1 MGSQILP
8 TLLAP
13 MAMAV
18 AAISSTTAAANS
30 WYSIKAKGAGQAE
43 ILIYEEI
50 GGWGISA
57 RRFANDLKALGD
69 ISHIDL
75 RIHSPGG
82 DVFEGMAIYNLLDS
96 HPATVTVHIDG
107 LAASMASVIAMA
119 GDTVLMPEN
128 AMMMVHKPWG
138 IQGGD
143 ADEMRRYA
151 DLLDKVEDNLVSA
164 YVKKTGKSADE
175 IKALLKEETWMGGRE
190 AVAAGFADQTTESLT
205 AAAHLTSKRMQEFQ
219 NMPDSLKALLDP
231 RAQGATPPAA
241 PAQPAAPA
249 PVAAVPQ
256 PAAPSL
262 MASVQLLEPSPLAAI
277 DPAAIRAQLVAEEN
291 QRRQGISAL
300 FQPFAAHG
308 ELLQECLGDMN
319 TSVAQAQAKLLAKL
333 GEGTTPTAPAAVIH
347 AGNGN
352 LVGDSVRNSVEARIG
367 LVKAEKENKFV
378 GMPLAELARASLL
391 HRGIGI
397 AGQDRMGIV
406 GLAFTHSSSDF
417 GHILGDIA
425 NKSMLKGYQEAEE
438 TFQLWTAKGTL
449 TDFKPTKRVDLTSF
463 PNLSKVAE
471 GAEYT
476 YATMGDRAESIVLA
490 TYGKLFAI
498 TRQVVINDDLSALD
512 RIPRSM
518 GRAAIRTVG
527 DLVYAVLGNN
537 PKMSDGKALFHADHN
552 NLLSP
557 GTALSVGR
565 IDAALSAMQ
574 LQEEGDA
581 ILNIMAKYMLVPV
594 ALRSTAN
601 ALVTAEFDP
610 ANANAKVPNPVR
622 GLVEVIADA
631 RLDKQSKLNTYF
643 AADPAIH
650 DTIEVAY
657 LDGNEQPYMEQQQGF
672 TVDGATFKVRMDAGV
687 APMSWRTINKVL
699 GA

>member
-1 MGSQILP
+1 MKMM

-18 AAISSTTAAANS
+18 AAALSNETAPEQS
-30 WYSIKAKGAGQAE
+30 WYSIQGKGKGRAE
-43 ILIYEEI
+43 ILLYDEI
-50 GGWGISA
+50 GGWGVSA
-57 RRFANDLKALGD
+57 RRFASDLKALGNLD
-69 ISHIDL
+69 QIDL
-75 RIHSPGG
+75 HIHSPGG
-82 DVFEGMAIYNLLDS
+82 DVFEGTAIYNLLKN
-96 HPATVTVHIDG
+96 HPAKVVVYIDG

-119 GDTVLMPEN
+119 GDTVYMPEN

-143 ADEMRRYA
+143 ADDMRRYA
-151 DLLDKVEDNLVSA
+151 ELLDKVESTLVMA
-164 YVKKTGKSADE
+164 YVSKTGKGEDE
-175 IKALLKEETWMGGRE
+175 IQALLKDETWMTGRE
-190 AVAAGFADQTTESLT
+190 AVEAGFADQLTEPL
-205 AAAHLTSKRMQEFQ
+205 AAAAQLTSQRMQEFAH
-219 NMPDSLKALLDP
+219 MPEALKALMQP
-231 RAQGATPPAA
+231 RAQTTVTPPAA
-241 PAQPAAPA
+241 PTPTPAAPQPA
-249 PVAAVPQ
+249 PVAAAPAPQ
-256 PAAPSL
+256 PAPTP
-262 MASVQLLEPSPLAAI
+262 MA
-277 DPAAIRAQLVAEEN
+277 DPAAIRAQLMAEEN
-291 QRRQGISAL
+291 QRRQGITAL
-300 FQPFAAHG
+300 FQPFAAAQG
-308 ELLQECLGDMN
+308 DLLQQCLGDM
-319 TSVAQAQAKLLAKL
+319 TVTVEQAQAKLLAKL
-333 GEGTTPTAPAAVIH
+333 GEGATPTPSAHIY

-352 LVGDSVRNSVEARIG
+352 VVGDSVRNSVEARIG

-378 GMPLAELARASLL
+378 GMPLAELARASLV
-391 HRGIGI
+391 HRGVGI
-397 AGQDRMGIV
+397 AGMDRMGIV
-406 GLAFTHSSSDF
+406 GLAFTHTTSDF

-438 TFQLWTAKGTL
+438 TFQKWTSKGTL

-463 PNLSKVAE
+463 PNLGLVAE

-490 TYGKLFAI
+490 TYGKLFSI

-537 PKMSDGKALFHADHN
+537 PKMSDGKALFHADHG
-552 NLLSP
+552 NLLIP
-557 GTALSVGR
+557 GEALSVGR

-574 LQEEGDA
+574 TQQEGDA

-601 ALVTAEFDP
+601 ALIGAEYDP
-610 ANANAKVPNPVR
+610 ALADAKVPNPVR
-622 GLVEVIADA
+622 GLVDVIADA
-631 RLDKQSKLNTYF
+631 RLDKQSKLHTYF
-643 AADPAIH
+643 AADPAVH

-672 TVDGATFKVRMDAGV
+672 TVDGAVFKVRMDAGV